1 MRDVSG
7 CPWMIRVVSL
17 MMHLELTE
25 ALAVHLSSGSHPS
38 RGLSKGGGNQ
48 RPAVRLVEQLPT
60 STIHAVVLPIAGPA
74 CTSISRQNGV
84 LSRAAAVIRASP
96 AKGRL
101 RCGQILAMGGGAQT
115 VAAYFEAGADFRNTR
130 RRTLD
135 LPDGLH
141 YRDNTEF
148 IRELEDCGSSR
159 CLFTRPPRFGK
170 TFLMSMLMCYYDE
183 QVQGDD
189 YQELFTGL
197 AIHKNETAGR
207 GKFQVLELSL
217 INEETPAALAGVINR
232 QALDFAEKY
241 RYSYA
246 GTAPEERETW
256 AGAEDLGLSSELSA
270 TSYLNFRKRA
280 RLKKALRKHATEW
293 KKAECFTFDEE
304 DGLETL
310 RSLAEAVKRRGEKMK
325 QKGEHVTQLYLFIDE
340 YDHFVYQRLTPWKKG
355 KPKEDAAEIQ
365 SDRNA
370 VALLLN
376 ELKNME
382 NDLVV
387 RYLVLGLSRNKIG
400 RQSRANSIKCI
411 SNAPALADVCGFT
424 RDDANRSLA
433 CIEPQLTPSEQE
445 QALALMTDCFNGYHF
460 PGSSSSGVF
469 NSQLCM
475 SFLHKL
481 CLQEGKGEGRKF
493 SNRCW
498 LDPGS
503 SKFWVTMKDNDK
515 MFRKFV
521 STVGDD
527 QCSPNDDIL
536 NMLVA
541 SDVGFEQLKRLIR
554 SAVKQDKEARAARD
568 QSRGLTRVVD
578 EIRGDFDP
586 IPFSE
591 GELGE
596 RYDVSSLL
604 TGPTHS
610 VVNNYM
616 YDMGIATLAEDG
628 LSLRVPNKFVLM
640 SLLINEL
647 DPLAERT
654 KTSRLI
660 QNAGDAGR
668 RSKEVL
674 DFLQE
679 IKEVL
684 DVFP

>member
-1 MRDVSG
+1 MLPVKMVG
-7 CPWMIRVVSL
+7 VVVL
-17 MMHLELTE
+17 MMHLELTL
-25 ALAVHLSSGSHPS
+25 ALAVRPPSGSQPS

-48 RPAVRLVEQLPT
+48 RPVVRLVEQPPT
-60 STIHAVVLPIAGPA
+60 STI
-74 CTSISRQNGV
+74 
-84 LSRAAAVIRASP
+84 
-96 AKGRL
+96 
-101 RCGQILAMGGGAQT
+101 
-115 VAAYFEAGADFRNTR
+115 AAYFEAGADFRITR

-141 YRDNTEF
+141 YCDNTEF

-189 YQELFTGL
+189 YQELFKGL

-207 GKFQVLELSL
+207 GKFQVLKLSL
-217 INEETPAALAGVINR
+217 INEETPAGLASVINR

-246 GTAPEERETW
+246 GTAPEVRKTW
-256 AGAEDLGLSSELSA
+256 AEVEEVRLSYELKNPSFF
-270 TSYLNFRKRA
+270 NFFNVRKKL
-280 RLKKALRKHATEW
+280 RLKKALRKLAAE
-293 KKAECFTFDEE
+293 KEEAECFTFDEE
-304 DGLETL
+304 DGLKTL
-310 RSLAEAVKRRGEKMK
+310 QSLAKAVRRSGEKRK
-325 QKGEHVTQLYLFIDE
+325 QKGEPGAQLYLFLDE
-340 YDHFVYQRLTPWKKG
+340 YDNFVYQRLTPEKKG
-355 KPKEDAAEIQ
+355 APKEDAAEIKN
-365 SDRNA
+365 DRNS

-387 RYLVLGLSRNKIG
+387 RYLVLGLSRNRIG

-411 SNAPALADVCGFT
+411 SNVPALADVCGFT

-445 QALALMTDCFNGYHF
+445 QALALMIDCFNGYHF
-460 PGSSSSGVF
+460 PGSSTSGVF

-475 SFLHKL
+475 SFLNKL
-481 CLQEGKGEGRKF
+481 CLQEGEGEGRKF

-498 LDPGS
+498 LDPDS
-503 SKFWVTMKDNDK
+503 SEFWVTMKDNDE
-515 MFRKFV
+515 MFKTFV

-527 QCSPNDDIL
+527 QCIPNGDIL

-568 QSRGLTRVVD
+568 QPRGLTRVVD

-586 IPFSE
+586 IPFSKS
-591 GELGE
+591 ELGE

-604 TGPTHS
+604 TGPTRS

-616 YDMGIATLAEDG
+616 YDMGIGTLAKDG
-628 LSLRVPNKFVLM
+628 LSLQVPNKFVL
-640 SLLINEL
+640 SLLLNQLE
-647 DPLAERT
+647 PLSDST
-654 KTSRLI
+654 KRSRLI
-660 QNAGDAGR
+660 QNVEDAGR

-679 IKEVL
+679 L
-684 DVFP
+684 TDVFPETCAPCRGILLCSSICGRRTLLT

>member
-1 MRDVSG
+1 MLPVKMVG
-7 CPWMIRVVSL
+7 VVVL
-17 MMHLELTE
+17 MMHLELTL
-25 ALAVHLSSGSHPS
+25 ALAVRPPSGSQPS
-38 RGLSKGGGNQ
+38 RGLFKGGGNQ
-48 RPAVRLVEQLPT
+48 RPVVRLVEQPPT
-60 STIHAVVLPIAGPA
+60 STI
-74 CTSISRQNGV
+74 
-84 LSRAAAVIRASP
+84 
-96 AKGRL
+96 
-101 RCGQILAMGGGAQT
+101 
-115 VAAYFEAGADFRNTR
+115 AAYFEAGADFRITR

-141 YRDNTEF
+141 YCDNTEF

-189 YQELFTGL
+189 YQELFKGL

-207 GKFQVLELSL
+207 GKFQVLKLSL
-217 INEETPAALAGVINR
+217 INEETPAGLASVINR

-246 GTAPEERETW
+246 GTAPEVRKTW
-256 AGAEDLGLSSELSA
+256 AEVEEVRLSYELKNPSFF
-270 TSYLNFRKRA
+270 NFFNVRKKL
-280 RLKKALRKHATEW
+280 RLKKALRKLAAE
-293 KKAECFTFDEE
+293 KAEAECFTFDEE
-304 DGLETL
+304 DGLKTL
-310 RSLAEAVKRRGEKMK
+310 QSLAKAVRRSGEKRK
-325 QKGEHVTQLYLFIDE
+325 QKGEPGAQLYLFLDE
-340 YDHFVYQRLTPWKKG
+340 YDNFVYQRLTPEKKG
-355 KPKEDAAEIQ
+355 SPKEDAAEIKN
-365 SDRNA
+365 DRNS

-387 RYLVLGLSRNKIG
+387 RYLVLGLSRNRIG

-411 SNAPALADVCGFT
+411 SNVPALADVCGFT

-475 SFLHKL
+475 SFLNKL
-481 CLQEGKGEGRKF
+481 CLQEGEGEGRKF

-498 LDPGS
+498 LDPDS
-503 SKFWVTMKDNDK
+503 SEFWVTMKDNDE
-515 MFRKFV
+515 MFKTFV

-527 QCSPNDDIL
+527 QCIPNGDIL

-568 QSRGLTRVVD
+568 QPRGLTRVVD

-586 IPFSE
+586 IPFSKS
-591 GELGE
+591 ELGE

-604 TGPTHS
+604 TGPTRS

-616 YDMGIATLAEDG
+616 YDMGIGTLAKDG
-628 LSLRVPNKFVLM
+628 LSLQVPNKFVL
-640 SLLINEL
+640 SLLLNQLE
-647 DPLAERT
+647 PLSDST
-654 KTSRLI
+654 KRSRLI
-660 QNAGDAGR
+660 QNAEDAGR

-679 IKEVL
+679 L
-684 DVFP
+684 TDVFPGL